1 MKKNLISV
9 LFFLSTIFLTSVIVP
24 DSAISQCTNTSLYPP
39 SDIEA
44 SHFNIPVTVAT
55 DSWPG
60 QYFVVKNLSIGDTYS
75 FTSSADT
82 TDYITLRDEYGA
94 LLAHGNAPLS
104 FTISGGDI
112 IQVHIN
118 LISPP
123 CGTDDVDRTTRVICT
138 SCPPIPPGIGVGTSN
153 PEAKLDIEGEI
164 KVAMSVSPPKAGMIR
179 WNDTSGDFEG
189 YNGSKWVSFTKASA
203 LWGISNSNQGNEN
216 QKLTASDGAA
226 YDDFGYS
233 VSISGDYAIIG
244 APGDVIVEGG
254 IGYAYVFQRSE
265 TSWTQ
270 QAKLT
275 ASDGVGG
282 DIFGNSIS
290 IFGDYA
296 IIGAY
301 GDDVDGNANQG
312 SAYVFQRSGTSWTQQ
327 AKLTAFDGVGG
338 DIFGNSIS
346 ISGDYAIIGAN
357 GDDVDGNTNQ
367 GSAYVFQQ

>member
-60 QYFVVKNLSIGDTYS
+60 QYFVVKNLSIEDTYS

-244 APGDVIVEGG
+244 A
-254 IGYAYVFQRSE
+254 
-265 TSWTQ
+265 
-270 QAKLT
+270 
-275 ASDGVGG
+275 
-282 DIFGNSIS
+282 
-290 IFGDYA
+290 
-296 IIGAY
+296 Y